1 MKTAMKQFVIRR
13 MFSTFYTSFLV
24 LGISVCFLLSTISL
38 CYSQE
43 QPLLSQY
50 MFDRLIINPAYAG
63 SSDMISSTLTY
74 KNKFI
79 GIDGA
84 PRTQVFSIHAPIQ
97 TKSMGVGLKAIH
109 DKIGLTNQTSV
120 TAVYAYHLDF
130 TNGKLSFGLEGGIL
144 NQSTDFA
151 SLRRID
157 QEDNTLPLNKES
169 VMVPDAAFGVYYRYK
184 KFYSGVS
191 VYHLL
196 QSKLKYAGY
205 ERTPFAKL
213 SNHYFLTGGY
223 SIKANENINLEPSLL
238 LKYVA
243 KASLQAD
250 MNINATY
257 KEMLTIGA
265 SFRTGDAIAI
275 IIQYSFKDRIKFGYA
290 FDYTISELA
299 TYNNGSHEIM
309 LSYNIALSEPVIK
322 KPVEPVYEEIVTD
335 AFPVDSLSKDTLT
348 KSLLHTDNDTSQ
360 ILETT
365 HDEVTIDLDTT
376 IFSPDTIGATSILDT
391 LSTEEAMKDTTTLTK
406 KDTIV
411 TEQPDSSISSV
422 VIEPDL
428 IKFKGFVTANGLGL
442 QNVSVKLFKGSEVI
456 KEIKTS
462 ENGEF
467 SFDILLL
474 EGDYSLYV
482 AKDGY
487 IDKFYEISTTIKDD
501 DGTITKSFELIRKK
515 F

>member
-1 MKTAMKQFVIRR
+1 MKQFVIRR
-13 MFSTFYTSFLV
+13 MFFTFCTSTAL
-24 LGISVCFLLSTISL
+24 SVCFLFFTFSL

-43 QPLLSQY
+43 QPLFSQY

-84 PRTQVFSIHAPIQ
+84 PKTQVFTIHMPIQ

-109 DKIGLTNQTSV
+109 DKIGFTNQTSV
-120 TAVYAYHLDF
+120 TAIYAYHLGFAD
-130 TNGKLSFGLEGGIL
+130 GKLSFGLEGGIL

-205 ERTPFAKL
+205 ERTPFARL

-223 SIKANENINLEPSLL
+223 SIEANENINLEPSLL

-243 KASLQAD
+243 KAPIQAD
-250 MNINATY
+250 ININATY
-257 KEMLTIGA
+257 KEMLTIGT

-275 IIQYSFKDRIKFGYA
+275 IVQYSFKDRIKLGYA
-290 FDYTISELA
+290 FDYTVSELA
-299 TYNNGSHEIM
+299 PYNNGSHEIM
-309 LSYNIALSEPVIK
+309 LNYNIGLSEPVIK

-348 KSLLHTDNDTSQ
+348 QSLLHTDNDTSQ
-360 ILETT
+360 ILEAT
-365 HDEVTIDLDTT
+365 HDEAIIDLDTAV
-376 IFSPDTIGATSILDT
+376 FSPDTIGATSILDT
-391 LSTEEAMKDTTTLTK
+391 LSTEETMKDTTTLTE
-406 KDTIV
+406 KDTII
-411 TEQPDSSISSV
+411 TEEPTISPQSSQ
-422 VIEPDL
+422 
-428 IKFKGFVTANGLGL
+428 IKFKGRVTSNGIKLRG
-442 QNVSVKLFKGSEVI
+442 VSVKLFEGDDVI
-456 KEIKTS
+456 KEFKTS

-467 SFDILLL
+467 SLL
-474 EGDYSLYV
+474 
-482 AKDGY
+482 
-487 IDKFYEISTTIKDD
+487 
-501 DGTITKSFELIRKK
+501 
-515 F
+515 